1 MDVFLIEDGDLLEKY
16 NTIWDKL
23 NADFKKDFD
32 SDPAYNKQ
40 FLKIKIKRHGDED
53 FYNTDIHKV
62 DSNHT
67 CLAVISLDSGL
78 KKDGNCSPQVVL
90 KECKYIEKKLIKCI
104 NNSLSDCLFSDES
117 NEE

>member
-67 CLAVISLDSGL
+67 CLAVSAWTLVSR
-78 KKDGNCSPQVVL
+78 KMETVL
-90 KECKYIEKKLIKCI
+90 HKW
-104 NNSLSDCLFSDES
+104 F
-117 NEE
+117 